1 MTHIVASIDGIVLD
15 RSATVGQVVQAVEPV
30 FSIADLSNV
39 WLVADVPEQS
49 AGLIRPGKTVEAE
62 IPALPGHKINGK
74 LSFVSATVDP
84 ETRTVR
90 TRMNLPNPE
99 RLYKPAMLTTMT
111 LVDNTERKFV
121 VPSSAVV
128 REGNGDY
135 VFVRTGGD
143 TFLLRP
149 VKLGEEIGDIR
160 VLLSG
165 IRETEEI
172 VLDGAFHLN
181 NERKR
186 LELGSEEGE

>member
-1 MTHIVASIDGIVLD
+1 
-15 RSATVGQVVQAVEPV
+15 
-30 FSIADLSNV
+30 
-39 WLVADVPEQS
+39 
-49 AGLIRPGKTVEAE
+49 
-62 IPALPGHKINGK
+62 
-74 LSFVSATVDP
+74 
-84 ETRTVR
+84 
-90 TRMNLPNPE
+90 MNLPNPE

-149 VKLGEEIGDIR
+149 VKLGEEIGDVR

-186 LELGSEEGE
+186 LELESEEGE